1 MADSPAAASGTGGRA
16 AHDRVARNIGF
27 NVAGYGLNLVVA
39 FFIAPLTVHRLGND
53 AYGVWV
59 VLQELINYAILLDF
73 GVRYA
78 VQREA
83 TRLQSRGE
91 RFQLNQMLSTA
102 WVLSW
107 IPAALVLVVGTG
119 LAISMPHWFHAAAA
133 LLGASR
139 VALVL
144 AAAAM
149 ALTFPGVLFTSVV
162 VGLSRYDALNVR
174 NAVVQVVRALL
185 LWYFLVHG
193 YGLVTVAV
201 IYFGTVALAQT
212 IDLAYAF
219 HFAPDLHLRW
229 SGFQR
234 TWMRHLIHF
243 SAYAFLISISV
254 RLVFWTDNLVVAWAL
269 GPVAVTFYSIA
280 GALVMYVR
288 DGMTTLTKGF
298 VPLAAHYEA
307 LGKEASLR
315 RLLVDGSRWTMLAV
329 LPACFGLWAAGIP
342 FLRLWMGAEY
352 ARQSGPVLL
361 WLVTAAMICPLSAT
375 YTPIYYAMNRHQW
388 AARLSLLEAAANLG
402 LSVVLALRLGIVGVA
417 IGTVVPALLNQVVAQ
432 PLYATRLLDVSR
444 RRYYGDAL
452 LRPLAVGLVPGL
464 FLGWLTLSGHL
475 QSWGPWLAGC
485 MAATLLYIALVWRFG
500 LNRDERGR
508 ARQSCRRACERA
520 ARSLRAGA
528 VA

>member
-1 MADSPAAASGTGGRA
+1 MDSAVSISTPAPAPAAHGRLF
-16 AHDRVARNIGF
+16 RNVGF

-39 FFIAPLTVHRLGND
+39 FFIAPLTVHKLGND

-91 RFQLNQMLSTA
+91 RNDLNRMLSTA

-107 IPAALVLVVGTG
+107 IPAAAVLLAGCG
-119 LAISMPHWFHAAAA
+119 LAISMPHWFHAAAG

-139 VALVL
+139 LALVL

-149 ALTFPGVLFTSVV
+149 ALTFPGMIFTSVV
-162 VGLSRYDALNVR
+162 VGLSRYDALNLR
-174 NAVVQVVRALL
+174 NAVVQVLRGLL

-201 IYFGTVALAQT
+201 IYFGTVAVAQA
-212 IDLAYAF
+212 IDLIYAF
-219 HFAPDLHLRW
+219 RFAPDLQLRW
-229 SGFQR
+229 SSFQR

-243 SAYAFLISISV
+243 SAYAFLISIAV

-280 GALVMYVR
+280 GGLVGYVR
-288 DGMTTLTKGF
+288 DGMTTLTKAY

-307 LGKEASLR
+307 VGQADSLR
-315 RLLVDGSRWTMLAV
+315 RLLVDGSRLSMLMV
-329 LPACFGLWAAGIP
+329 MPACFGLWAAGIP

-352 ARQSGPVLL
+352 AQRSGPVLM
-361 WLVTAAMICPLSAT
+361 WLVTAALVCPLAAT
-375 YTPIYYAMNRHQW
+375 YTPVFYAMNRHQW
-388 AARLSLLEAAANLG
+388 AARFSLMEAGANLG
-402 LSVVLALRLGIVGVA
+402 LSVFLALRLGIVGVA
-417 IGTVVPALLNQVVAQ
+417 IGTVIPAILNQVVAQ
-432 PLYATRLLDVSR
+432 PLYAAQLLGISA
-444 RRYYGDAL
+444 RRYYVQAL
-452 LRPLAVGLVPGL
+452 LRPLAVGALPGIV
-464 FLGWLTLSGHL
+464 LGGLEAAGRL
-475 QSWGPWLAGC
+475 QTWGPWLAGC
-485 MAATLLYIALVWRFG
+485 VATSLLYLVLAWRFG
-500 LNRDERGR
+500 LNQDERSRVG
-508 ARQSCRRACERA
+508 QSCHRAYVRLG
-520 ARSLRAGA
+520 RSLGA
-528 VA
+528 TA